1 MRICANCKR
10 NYALD
15 GDTVCRTC
23 LEQRL
28 LVSSET
34 EQMKAE
40 PSNVDTPRVTPE
52 KILSNGQ
59 LGGRSFERTLAGYD
73 AYLRVR
79 GYCTETPSG
88 TISTVGFYVNAV
100 QNIMEKEHMDFS
112 MMLNNAENLIYEYG
126 PEGVK
131 RKSGHIGHDTWI
143 NALRR
148 LGEFAAYLEYVAPK
162 H

>member
-23 LEQRL
+23 REQKL
-28 LVSSET
+28 PMSSET
-34 EQMKAE
+34 EQTE
-40 PSNVDTPRVTPE
+40 TGPSAADISHATHG

-59 LGGRSFERTLAGYD
+59 LGGHSFERTLAGYD

-79 GYCTETPSG
+79 GYCTETPNGNTS
-88 TISTVGFYVNAV
+88 IVGFYVNAV

-131 RKSGHIGHDTWI
+131 RESGHIGHNTWI
-143 NALRR
+143 SALRR
-148 LGEFAAYLEYVAPK
+148 LGEFAAYLEYMTPK
-162 H
+162 Q